1 MRNFSK
7 ILTLL
12 KPYWFMYLFVIIALV
27 AGNLLK
33 LVPPLVIRE
42 LIDEG
47 IPSGNLSYIRTLLL
61 IYVGIW
67 FLRGI
72 AAFSQWYGSETVG
85 QKIAQNLRQTIHNKL
100 QQLSISWFAKT
111 QTGSVLSKM
120 TEDVDIVQ
128 QFVCWSFLELS
139 SNVITLI
146 GTSAFLIYLSPTLA
160 LKTLITL
167 PILFFLI
174 YRFNKVVRP
183 AWEAVRNQM
192 DTLTSAL
199 QENISGVRVV
209 KAFARENHE
218 IKKFDVQNSTY
229 QDKNMTRAHLE
240 ARYNPLMELTSALG
254 IMLFL
259 FFGGLE
265 YRAGQITMGD
275 LLSFNMYLW
284 EFMWPI
290 RMLGFLI
297 NMLGRALAAA
307 PRVFDI
313 MDMEV
318 KIKDSPTPVPVENIQ
333 GHLKFEGVC
342 FHFDDD
348 PDTNVLCDIN
358 LDIKPGERIAIVG
371 GTGSGKTTLINLIP
385 RFHDVTKGR
394 ILLDG
399 HDIREYR
406 LEDLRRNIG
415 MVLQETFL
423 FSTSIGDN
431 IAFGSPKAT
440 VEAVKEA
447 ARISQVADF
456 VDTLPHGYHT
466 MVGERGIGLS
476 GGQKQRVALARAVL
490 LNPKILVLD
499 EATSSVDIETEERI
513 QTALESV
520 MQGRTTIIIAKRLS
534 TIQNADRVV
543 ILENGTIAEIGSH
556 QELIA
561 HDGIYKRLFEQQ
573 ITKRVSHDKQEGGD
587 ANGRSK

>member
-1 MRNFSK
+1 MRNFTK
-7 ILTLL
+7 ILSLL
-12 KPYWFMYLFVIIALV
+12 KPYWFLYIIVISALV
-27 AGNLLK
+27 VGNLLK
-33 LVPPLVIRE
+33 LYPPLLIRE

-47 IPSGNLSYIRTLLL
+47 IPSGDFSHIKRLLFL
-61 IYVGIW
+61 YVGVWTI
-67 FLRGI
+67 RG
-72 AAFSQWYGSETVG
+72 ALAFVQWYGSETVG
-85 QKIAQNLRQTIHNKL
+85 QKIAQTLRENIHNKL
-100 QQLSISWFAKT
+100 QQLPISWFAKT

-128 QFVCWSFLELS
+128 QFICWSFLELS
-139 SNVITLI
+139 SNIVTLA
-146 GTSAFLIYLSPTLA
+146 GTTGFLIYLSPTLA
-160 LKTLITL
+160 AKTLITL

-209 KAFARENHE
+209 KAFAREGHE
-218 IKKFDVQNSTY
+218 IRKFDVQNNTY
-229 QDKNMTRAHLE
+229 QEKNMNRAQLE
-240 ARYNPLMELTSALG
+240 ARYNPLMELTSAMG

-265 YRAGQITMGD
+265 YQAGRITMGD

-313 MDMEV
+313 MDMEI
-318 KIKDSPTPVPVENIQ
+318 KITDPVNPSEIKEIQ
-333 GHLKFEGVC
+333 GHLTFENVS
-342 FHFDDD
+342 FRFDDD
-348 PDTNVLCDIN
+348 PDNAVLHQIN
-358 LDIKPGERIAIVG
+358 LDIKPGERVAIVG
-371 GTGSGKTTLINLIP
+371 GTGSGKTTLMNLIP
-385 RFHDVTKGR
+385 RFHEVTSGR

-399 HDIREYR
+399 VDIREYR
-406 LEDLRRNIG
+406 LEDLRQNIG

-440 VEAVKEA
+440 VEAVKYA
-447 ARISQVADF
+447 ASVSQVSEF
-456 VDTLPHGYHT
+456 VDSLPHGYHT

-499 EATSSVDIETEERI
+499 EATSSVDIETEEKI

-520 MQGRTTIIIAKRLS
+520 MKSRTTLIIAKRLS

-543 ILENGTIAEIGSH
+543 ILEGGTIAESGSH
-556 QELIA
+556 TELLS

-573 ITKRVSHDKQEGGD
+573 ISKRVTQKPPEGGD
-587 ANGRSK
+587 AHVR